1 MSEIKEE
8 LIKMN
13 SDISDSTGAST
24 PPPLDKD
31 SPSFL
36 STDSSVHTP
45 TDESIVTDHMRKE
58 EAKLVNESE
67 KENLKILKEKAV
79 ADYDALVDK
88 QRVQRLKFLLEKSS
102 LYAQFLANKMER
114 QQEEQRERAQAEEAR
129 RTNAKEKEDRIKSG
143 PTRRSSRISA
153 KSADTVSTESPAK
166 SVTKKRSNVGKKRK
180 VNDANY
186 NISDY
191 LDNQEVPKRRKSSE
205 SLTDPVDTS
214 SQVDPVDTVDTVDT
228 EDDEPIP
235 SVKVDDLEPNLVISA
250 RQPRLVTGGVLR
262 EYQLTGVE
270 WLVSLYDN
278 GLNGILADEMGLGKT
293 LQTIA
298 FLAYLWERKIYG
310 PFLIVAPLSTLANW
324 ISEIHRFT
332 PTIPCV
338 LYHGTPEQRAHIRSR
353 KLKKLDHTFPI
364 VVTSY
369 EIAMNDRKYLQKFAW
384 KYIVVDEGHRIKNL
398 NCKLI
403 RELKTYHSA
412 NRLLLTGTP
421 LQNNLAELWSLLN
434 FLLPDI
440 FDDLDSFQDWFDFS
454 ALHEQDGETQ
464 ILAREQSNEVIS
476 NLHKILKPFLL
487 RRIKS
492 DVEYDLP
499 KKKEFLLYAPLTLQ
513 QVELYDAILNRN
525 IRPFLLAKKMGSI
538 HENGSIDMEID
549 ETEQIKSPEEE
560 VNNCTNEERVEEQA
574 EDRKQTL
581 RALQRKTYREI
592 TDDEFFDALE
602 MEESDPEVDEE
613 EALKNSIKNELEV
626 KTRKAVKSINSMRLQ
641 NVVMQLRKICNHP
654 YLFDWPVDKETELPK
669 VTEELAAASGKM
681 ILLESLLESLFE
693 RGHKVLIFS
702 QFTTMLDII
711 DDWAT
716 LFKGWNLCRIDGS
729 IGQEDRRQQIHD
741 FNTNPEIRLFILSTR
756 AGGLGI
762 NLTAADTVII
772 YDSDWNPQMDL
783 QAQDRVHR
791 IGQTKPVII
800 YRLVTANTVEGK
812 ILEKATA
819 KRKLEKLVIHKGK
832 FKLPTSRDLPIANL
846 AELAEILMADD
857 SEKFQLAQHGD
868 AVIPESDLIRL
879 MDRSDAA
886 FEKLGTEEAQE
897 EKGVMFK
904 VISEVRD
911 ANNDALAQI
920 SRND

>member
-1 MSEIKEE
+1 LVAMSEIKEE
-8 LIKMN
+8 LTKMN
-13 SDISDSTGAST
+13 SDISDFTGAST
-24 PPPLDKD
+24 PPPLDKVRKRVVQNVSHVASLRFTFSSFDLETFSTD

-67 KENLKILKEKAV
+67 KENLKVLKEKAV

-129 RTNAKEKEDRIKSG
+129 RANAKEKEVRIKSG

-205 SLTDPVDTS
+205 SLTDP
-214 SQVDPVDTVDTVDT
+214 
-228 EDDEPIP
+228 PI
-235 SVKVDDLEPNLVISA
+235 STVKVDDLEPNLVISA

-324 ISEIHRFT
+324 ISEIHRFS

-338 LYHGTPEQRAHIRSR
+338 LYHGTPEQRSHIRSR

-403 RELKTYHSA
+403 RELKTYQSA

-499 KKKEFLLYAPLTLQ
+499 KKKEYLLYAPLTLQ
-513 QVELYDAILNRN
+513 QKELYDAILNRN

-538 HENGSIDMEID
+538 HENGSTDMEID
-549 ETEQIKSPEEE
+549 DIAINVILSCYPETEQIKSPSEEE

-592 TDDEFFDALE
+592 EDEEFFDALE
-602 MEESDPEVDEE
+602 MEELEPEVDEE

-654 YLFDWPVDKETELPK
+654 YLFDWPVDKETDLPK

-716 LFKGWNLCRIDGS
+716 LFKGWKLCRIDGS

-756 AGGLGI
+756 AGGL
-762 NLTAADTVII
+762 
-772 YDSDWNPQMDL
+772 
-783 QAQDRVHR
+783 AQDRVHR

-868 AVIPESDLIRL
+868 DVIPESDLIRL

-904 VISEVRD
+904 VISEIRD

-920 SRND
+920 TW